1 MAKAFAI
8 DPENQQY
15 RHKRKSIW
23 FATIHPLSMVIG
35 VSIQASLR
43 RIYSLSTVLT
53 VTKKYQ
59 KLTKIKRDH
68 NMH

>member
-23 FATIHPLSMVIG
+23 FATIRPLSMVIG

-43 RIYSLSTVLT
+43 IYSLST
-53 VTKKYQ
+53 KPF
-59 KLTKIKRDH
+59 
-68 NMH
+68 